1 MATGSSTLVKV
12 DSDGGLVLGTLAGDR
27 ATFAA
32 LYERYGAPV
41 YDLHLALLRDTEQA
55 LEASHQTFQR
65 AVANLNY
72 LGDPSQLRPWLYNM
86 VYRQAKPNMASTAG
100 PGGRGR
106 FRPGEDTQAAL
117 WRAIPE
123 LNRLDRALLTLHL
136 RHGLDFSEVGTIVG
150 ISADRA
156 RSRLGKLRA
165 RLEPALRPL
174 LQARLTPPRRPGGP
188 PNQRPPSFDEIL
200 ASHPT
205 PLRTAVPLAVPPPAL
220 RERVLRETA
229 LISAHQGLPRP
240 RSRAAWLT
248 TVATVLILVVGTVLF
263 VHRNMERKPI
273 IAVTFGPSSELS
285 LSTTVIDLGATNSTS
300 TLTLSNTGKNRLAWH
315 ADPAS
320 PWLKVQPASGSL
332 DGGKAQELTVV
343 ADRAAVPQ
351 EGDGRTQLKVV
362 AAGGQGEAEVSVA
375 LREERPP
382 EISNLRASNTRIGGY
397 GCPTVAVISATVRDE
412 SPPIRVLL
420 VNGRQS
426 QTMQPNG
433 DTYTSRVGSG
443 SGANIVWRITAT
455 DSRNNSVTS
464 PAQVITNAD
473 CAVRPSPKPPVVSQ
487 SQRPSA
493 STRPSTGR
501 STSPD
506 DGTDSSGRTPSNGDP
521 SGGGSGSPSGGGSD
535 SPSGD
540 GSDPSGGSDGS
551 PSF

>member
-32 LYERYGAPV
+32 LYERYGAPI

-55 LEASHQTFQR
+55 VEASHQTFQR
-65 AVANLNY
+65 AVANLNH

-86 VYRQAKPNMASTAG
+86 AYRQGKPDMSSAAG
-100 PGGRGR
+100 PVGRGR
-106 FRPGEDTQAAL
+106 SRPAEDPQAVL

-123 LNRLDRALLTLHL
+123 LNRLDRVLLTLHL
-136 RHGLDFSEVGTIVG
+136 RHGLDFSEIGTIVG
-150 ISADRA
+150 MSADRA

-174 LQARLTPPRRPGGP
+174 LQSRLTPPRRPGGP
-188 PNQRPPSFDEIL
+188 PNRRPPSFDEIL

-220 RERVLRETA
+220 RERVLREIP

-240 RSRAAWLT
+240 RTRAAWIT
-248 TVATVLILVVGTVLF
+248 TVATVLILVAGTVLF

-285 LSTTVIDLGATNSTS
+285 LSTTVIDLGATNSS
-300 TLTLSNTGKNRLAWH
+300 ATLALSNTGKNRLAWH
-315 ADPAS
+315 ADPGS
-320 PWLKVQPASGSL
+320 PWLKVQPTSGSL
-332 DGGKAQELTVV
+332 DGGKTQELTVV
-343 ADRAAVPQ
+343 ADRDAVPQ
-351 EGDGRTQLKVV
+351 EGDGRTNLKVV

-382 EISNLRASNTRIGGY
+382 AIINPRASNTRIGGY

-412 SPPIRVLL
+412 SPPIRVVL

-426 QTMQPNG
+426 QPMQASG

-443 SGANIVWRITAT
+443 SGANIVWRIVAT
-455 DSRNNSVTS
+455 DSRNNMATS

-473 CAVRPSPKPPVVSQ
+473 CAVRPSPKPPVSQ
-487 SQRPSA
+487 SLRPSA

-501 STSPD
+501 STSPSD
-506 DGTDSSGRTPSNGDP
+506 DAGSSSQRTPSNGDDGGS
-521 SGGGSGSPSGGGSD
+521 SGGGDNSPSGGGSD
-535 SPSGD
+535 
-540 GSDPSGGSDGS
+540 DPSGGGSDRFPG
-551 PSF
+551 F